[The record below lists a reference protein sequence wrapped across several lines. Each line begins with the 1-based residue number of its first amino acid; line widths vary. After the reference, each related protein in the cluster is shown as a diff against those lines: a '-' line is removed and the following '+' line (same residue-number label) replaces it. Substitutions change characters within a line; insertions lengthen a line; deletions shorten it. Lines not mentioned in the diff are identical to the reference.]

1 MNNPAE
7 SERIKPVSRKIPS
20 KKSGPKLSDFK
31 QQAVNANKHTQR
43 GMSILESSMQD
54 LGYTAPMIACADGEI
69 IDGSARHETAAN
81 VFGSDAQPIVIE
93 SDGKR
98 PIVVKRT
105 DIKNADTPLAK
116 KISLA
121 ANRIA
126 QVNLDWNGDVLTD
139 LLKTLDADDLQ
150 KLALTDADLKAMDL
164 DSTPPTAPGEFS
176 EVNENIETEHQ
187 CPKCGY
193 KWSGNSAAKPD
204 ESE

>member
-1 MNNPAE
+1 M
-7 SERIKPVSRKIPS
+7 S
-20 KKSGPKLSDFK
+20 KTKTKSDSKKLSDFRA
-31 QQAVNANKHTQR
+31 QSVNANKHTQR

-54 LGYTAPMIACADGEI
+54 LGYVAPMTACADGEI

-81 VFGSDAQPIVIE
+81 VFGSDVEPIVIE

-105 DIKNADTPLAK
+105 DIKNAKTKLAK

-126 QVNLDWNGDVLTD
+126 EVNLEWDADALTKI
-139 LLKTLDADDLQ
+139 LKDLDAEDLQ
-150 KLALTDADLKAMDL
+150 NLALTDADLKAMDL
-164 DSTPPTAPGEFS
+164 DSTPPAAPGEFG

-204 ESE
+204 EGA

>member
-1 MNNPAE
+1 MATAM
-7 SERIKPVSRKIPS
+7 
-20 KKSGPKLSDFK
+20 KKTAAGKKLSDFK
-31 QQAVNANKHTQR
+31 AQSQNANKHTQR

-54 LGYTAPMIACADGEI
+54 LGYVAPMTACADGEI

-81 VFGSDAQPIVIE
+81 VFGSDVEPIVIE

-105 DIKNADTPLAK
+105 DIKNAKTKLAK

-126 QVNLDWNGDVLTD
+126 EVNLDWQPDVLAD
-139 LLKTLDADDLQ
+139 LLKDLDAEDLQ

-164 DSTPPTAPGEFS
+164 LNDESAPAASMEIHGQFLVMITCADEAAQS
-176 EVNENIETEHQ
+176 EVLAKCLKEN
-187 CPKCGY
+187 
-193 KWSGNSAAKPD
+193 WSCKALS
-204 ESE
+204 S